1 MYVLK
6 YTSMEFNRSMTVV
19 IMLDVSTRLESSSA
33 VESGSKHLIQG
44 QLPSVKPQANVVQN
58 MNTITF
64 NSAIS
69 AALAAFLTVPT

>member
-1 MYVLK
+1 MASIL
-6 YTSMEFNRSMTVV
+6 E
-19 IMLDVSTRLESSSA
+19 LDIQSRLESSSA